1 MGARRL
7 FVAAIVGLGA
17 LAFAGAAQACS
28 CAPMPVKAAVRQA
41 DAALVG
47 KLLKVVP
54 RGRSQ
59 ADYRYLV
66 QRVYKNDGN
75 LAGGAVIS
83 VRSARA
89 AAACSLPGGVG
100 RSYGLLL
107 RAGSAS
113 AGEARW
119 SGGRCGVLA
128 PKELQAVA
136 SGRSVR
142 GATSSCAS

>member
-7 FVAAIVGLGA
+7 FAAAIVGLGL
-17 LAFAGAAQACS
+17 LAFTGSAQACS
-28 CAPMPVKAAVRQA
+28 CASMPANEALRQA

-54 RGRSQ
+54 RSRSQ

-66 QRVYKNDGN
+66 QRVYKNDDG
-75 LAGGAVIS
+75 LAHGEVIS
-83 VRSARA
+83 VRSARG
-89 AAACSLPGGVG
+89 AAACALPGGVG

-107 RAGSAS
+107 RAGA
-113 AGEARW
+113 AIGGEARW
-119 SGGRCGVLA
+119 WGGRCGVLT

-142 GATSSCAS
+142 ATTTGCAS

>member
-7 FVAAIVGLGA
+7 FVAAIVGLG
-17 LAFAGAAQACS
+17 LLVLTGSAQACS
-28 CAPMPVKAAVRQA
+28 CAPMPAKAAVRQA

-54 RGRSQ
+54 RDRSQ
-59 ADYRYLV
+59 ADYRYRV
-66 QRVYKNDGN
+66 QRVYKDGGD
-75 LAGGAVIS
+75 LVRGEVIS

-89 AAACSLPGGVG
+89 AAACSLPGGLG

-107 RAGSAS
+107 RTGSAN
-113 AGEARW
+113 AGGARW
-119 SGGRCGVLA
+119 WSGRCGVLA

-136 SGRSVR
+136 SGRSAR
-142 GATSSCAS
+142 AIYSCAS